1 MVRFVTFGETMAQYN
16 ASYVGL
22 YDENGQ
28 YVLDCGDTAAMPTLR
43 VVRDLLDG
51 QEDLSLNHRSWLHP
65 YKRANF

>member
-51 QEDLSLNHRSWLHP
+51 QKTS
-65 YKRANF
+65 A